1 MATKHEEEH
10 AQHGEVVEVV
20 EVMEFTP
27 AYRWQHW
34 IRVLTIVVLTITGFY
49 IAYPFIEPSSNAEPT
64 NFLYA
69 IVRAVHI
76 AFGFLMIAAVLLK
89 TYLTIFG
96 KADTYKLEL
105 VSMKDLVNPKIWI
118 QQLGYYT
125 FLCKHPHLKGIYNP
139 LQFMAYL
146 GMYILFYLLIITG
159 IVLHVHVYHEGLGG
173 ILYDIGRWFEVLMG
187 GLANVREIH
196 HISMWALIIIIVVH
210 IYMAIFNAVFG
221 KNGSM
226 DAIFSGMKW
235 NKKH

>member
-1 MATKHEEEH
+1 MEKEH
-10 AQHGEVVEVV
+10 KDNTQHGELV
-20 EVMEFTP
+20 EVMEVVEFTP

-34 IRVLTIVVLTITGFY
+34 IRALTIVVLTITGFY

-69 IVRAVHI
+69 DIRAIHI
-76 AFGFLMIAAVLLK
+76 AFGFLMIAAVLVK
-89 TYLTIFG
+89 TYLTLFG
-96 KADTYKLEL
+96 KADTYKSEL
-105 VSMKDLVNPKIWI
+105 VSIKDLINPKIWI

-125 FLCKHPHLKGIYNP
+125 FLTKHPQLQGVYNP

-146 GMYILFYLLIITG
+146 GMYVLFYLLIITG

-173 ILYDIGRWFEVLMG
+173 VLYDIGRWFEVLMG

-196 HISMWALIIIIVVH
+196 HISMWALLIIIVIH
-210 IYMAIFNAVFG
+210 IYMAVFNSVFG

>member
-1 MATKHEEEH
+1 MQKEH
-10 AQHGEVVEVV
+10 KENTHHHGEVVEVV
-20 EVMEFTP
+20 EVEEFTA

-34 IRVLTIVVLTITGFY
+34 VRALAIVILTMTGFY
-49 IAYPFIEPSSNAEPT
+49 IAYPFIDPSSNAEPT

-69 IVRAVHI
+69 NIRAIHLI
-76 AFGFLMIAAVLLK
+76 FGFLMIAAVLIK
-89 TYLTIFG
+89 TYLTLFG
-96 KADTYKLEL
+96 KAQTYKSEF
-105 VSMKDLVNPKIWI
+105 VSMKDLINPKIWI
-118 QQLGYYT
+118 QQLGYYM

-139 LQFMAYL
+139 LQFMAYF
-146 GMYILFYLLIITG
+146 GMYILFFLLIITG

-173 ILYDIGRWFEVLMG
+173 LLYGMGRWFEVLMG
-187 GLANVREIH
+187 GLANVRSIH
-196 HISMWALIIIIVVH
+196 HVSMWALIIIIVVH